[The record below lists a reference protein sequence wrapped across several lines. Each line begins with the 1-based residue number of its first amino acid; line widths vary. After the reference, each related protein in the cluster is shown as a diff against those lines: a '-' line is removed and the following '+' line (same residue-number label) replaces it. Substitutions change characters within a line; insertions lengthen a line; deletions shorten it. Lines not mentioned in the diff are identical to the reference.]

1 MPEGVSQRSRRRI
14 PITAELLSA
23 YLDDQVTPDERA
35 AVEQAIAEDPTVAE
49 QVRALS
55 QTVAWLRALPRAS
68 VPRAFTLSEA
78 DVVAAHTPWW
88 ERNWRRLAF
97 ALYLRGAALVAAA
110 LLVVVVVAD
119 LRQGQPLP
127 ATIGAQGELTTA
139 VARGELPAST
149 TAVAAEGAQPAPL
162 ESPTPGET
170 DWVAA
175 SPTPE
180 AIVPEAVPT
189 EEAPTGEAELP
200 TSAMGTSSAVEIEPP
215 ALAVRPP
222 AEKAESPAEK
232 AESPAEKAESPAP
245 TAEPSP
251 TALPLPA
258 EAAPPAE
265 EPAEE
270 GPLAA
275 APTMGGGL
283 LEPLDQE
290 GTGPVARGGGP
301 PGAPGL
307 GGAGGMG
314 GAESPS
320 DRRPSVFG
328 FAPPPVDGGLPAVP
342 VLETAEASAGPA
354 VEALAMPTAAAVA
367 AAAAAPEAPTV
378 ELPAEGAGVPTE
390 PVAAPAA
397 EALVVESPAE
407 EAPAALARAAAP
419 EATAASETLTGE
431 PSLMETPAPGSSM
444 AEAPTAM
451 PTPSPTRM
459 IAPTIASPV
468 GPAAEESLATEAP
481 TATMTPGPTPTR
493 SSSPTVSPELPT
505 PATPSESPTPPA
517 SPSPVPSPA
526 ATVQGEATASAG
538 QQGGRAELGLR
549 FGPWTLTPGQV
560 RVLEVVLSVSVV
572 TLLAASWLIR
582 RR

>member
-1 MPEGVSQRSRRRI
+1 MPKGVSQWSRRRI

-55 QTVAWLRALPRAS
+55 QTVALLRALPRAS

-78 DVVAAHTPWW
+78 DVATAHTPWW

-97 ALYLRGAALVAAA
+97 AFYLRGAALVAAA
-110 LLVVVVVAD
+110 LLVVVVLAD
-119 LRQGQPLP
+119 LRQGQLLP
-127 ATIGAQGELTTA
+127 TMIGAQGELTTV

-149 TAVAAEGAQPAPL
+149 IAVAAEGAQPAPL
-162 ESPTPGET
+162 ESLTPGET
-170 DWVAA
+170 DLAAA
-175 SPTPE
+175 SPPPE
-180 AIVPEAVPT
+180 VVVPEAALA
-189 EEAPTGEAELP
+189 EEAPTEEAELP
-200 TSAMGTSSAVEIEPP
+200 TSAMEPSPTVEIEPP

-222 AEKAESPAEK
+222 AEKAESPA
-232 AESPAEKAESPAP
+232 P
-245 TAEPSP
+245 TAELSP
-251 TALPLPA
+251 TALPLPT
-258 EAAPPAE
+258 EATPSAE

-290 GTGPVARGGGP
+290 GAGPVARGGGP

-367 AAAAAPEAPTV
+367 AAAAAPEAPAV

-419 EATAASETLTGE
+419 EAAAASATPTREPSVMEAPTVTPTPSPTLTIVPSPTAE
-431 PSLMETPAPGSSM
+431 PTMRPVAEESLA
-444 AEAPTAM
+444 AEAPTA
-451 PTPSPTRM
+451 TLAPSPT
-459 IAPTIASPV
+459 PTI
-468 GPAAEESLATEAP
+468 
-481 TATMTPGPTPTR
+481 
-493 SSSPTVSPELPT
+493 SSSPTAFPELPT

-538 QQGGRAELGLR
+538 QQGGRAEIGLR
-549 FGPWTLTPGQV
+549 FGPWTLAPGQV
-560 RVLEVVLSVSVV
+560 RALEVVLGASVV
-572 TLLAASWLIR
+572 VLLAASWLVR